1 MYEKAVPPERDTAV
15 FKCMPQTAKRYYW
28 TFTPSTVTSNLVV
41 GSLVLL
47 LSSFQSP
54 LLTAA
59 KPVALEFLISS
70 VPEMPHSVCIW
81 IAALSVEA
89 SDDVN
94 TQLFTYKL
102 YLQTPS
108 EYTTIALPAVLN
120 VQFVTV
126 TSELL
131 FP

>member
-28 TFTPSTVTSNLVV
+28 TFTPSTVTANLVV

-54 LLTAA
+54 LWTAA
-59 KPVALEFLISS
+59 KPVAVEFVISS
-70 VPEMPHSVCIW
+70 VPSMPCSVCIW

-89 SDDVN
+89 SDVN
-94 TQLFTYKL
+94 TQSFTSKL
-102 YLQTPS
+102 YMQGPS

-120 VQFVTV
+120 VQLLTV
-126 TSELL
+126 TPELL

>member
-28 TFTPSTVTSNLVV
+28 ATPSTVTAKLVV
-41 GSLVLL
+41 GFLVSSF

-59 KPVALEFLISS
+59 KPVAVEFLISS
-70 VPEMPHSVCIW
+70 FPEMPHSVCIW

-94 TQLFTYKL
+94 TQLFTSKL
-102 YLQTPS
+102 YLQALS
-108 EYTTIALPAVLN
+108 EYTTVLN
-120 VQFVTV
+120 VQFLTV